1 MLTSLW
7 LLSQYQ
13 GNVNVDAHLITNYL
27 FPQFNI
33 DAMLYGYSG
42 APKKVRIDEEDQE
55 FIGEFKN
62 WGEAMMY
69 NSSRNETLCQ
79 NLILLTYS

>member
-7 LLSQYQ
+7 LLSQCQ
-13 GNVNVDAHLITNYL
+13 GNVNVDAHFITNYL

-33 DAMLYGYSG
+33 DAMLYLYSG

-55 FIGEFKN
+55 FIGETRLCWTPFLFFSQI
-62 WGEAMMY
+62 WGG
-69 NSSRNETLCQ
+69 RL
-79 NLILLTYS
+79 

>member
-13 GNVNVDAHLITNYL
+13 GNVNVDAHFITNYL
-27 FPQFNI
+27 FPQFDI
-33 DAMLYGYSG
+33 DAMLYVYSG

-55 FIGEFKN
+55 FIGETRLC
-62 WGEAMMY
+62 WTTPPRGT
-69 NSSRNETLCQ
+69 TLPEMKYFV
-79 NLILLTYS
+79 LSKS